1 MASGA
6 AAPSRS
12 DRRVIE
18 VFAPV
23 RVDLAGG
30 TLDIWPLYCL
40 HPGSVTV
47 NSALAA
53 GVRIRVIE
61 GGVAPGTIRHSS
73 PDSPPI
79 ELVPDDAGRHIVAA
93 VGFHLCPAG
102 GLEVE
107 VLAQPPVG
115 SGLGASS
122 ALAVAVARGCGAMR
136 ERRSRRP
143 PTAETLRDL
152 EARVLGVP
160 TGVQDY
166 LPALLGGTLAIHLE
180 PGGERVERL
189 PVPRRW
195 LEGRVV
201 VVYSGI
207 SHSSGVVN
215 WEVYRARVDGDPIVA
230 AALTEIA
237 AAAVKCRRA
246 LLALDEVAVGEAVAA
261 EWSARR
267 RLAPSVTNP
276 ALDAVLAAG
285 TAAGALAG
293 KACGA
298 GGGGSVLFWV
308 PPAHRAAVRDAGLAA
323 APTGAFEIAGGL
335 SSRGVIV
342 RRAPV
347 RRAG

>member
-6 AAPSRS
+6 PAPSRS
-12 DRRVIE
+12 DRRTFE

-30 TLDIWPLYCL
+30 TLDLWPLYCL
-40 HPGSVTV
+40 HPGSLTV

-61 GGVAPGTIRHSS
+61 GGGAPGTIRHSS

-79 ELVPDDAGRHIVAA
+79 DLVPDDAGCHIVAA

-122 ALAVAVARGCGAMR
+122 ALAVAVARGCGATM
-136 ERRSRRP
+136 ERGARRP

-166 LPALLGGTLAIHLE
+166 LPAMLGGTLAIHLE

-189 PVPRRW
+189 PVPRGW
-195 LEGRVV
+195 LEERLV

-215 WEVYRARVDGDPIVA
+215 WQVYRARVDGDRAVA
-230 AALTEIA
+230 AALTGIA
-237 AAAVKCRRA
+237 AAAVECRRA
-246 LLALDEVAVGEAVAA
+246 LLALDEAAVGEAVAA
-261 EWSARR
+261 EWNARR

-276 ALDAVLAAG
+276 ALDGVLAAG
-285 TAAGALAG
+285 SAAGALAA

-308 PPAHRAAVRDAGLAA
+308 PPARRRAVREAVLAA
-323 APTGAFEIAGGL
+323 APAGAFEVAGGL
-335 SSRGVIV
+335 SSRGAIV
-342 RRAPV
+342 RRATIH
-347 RRAG
+347 